1 MAFSDIP
8 GNERVKKILQAFL
21 KKERLPHALIFA
33 GPEGTGKKL
42 MALNLAKALN
52 CEKNK
57 LDPCDEC
64 AQCHSIDN
72 ENHPDV
78 IVISPEGRFIKID
91 QMRFLIQTAY
101 LKPMIGSNRVFIIDH
116 AEKLN
121 EEASNAILK
130 ILEEP
135 PLFTL
140 IILLTDNPSF
150 LLPTI
155 RSRCQIIH
163 FSSIKKEQIESILK
177 EKGYDEEKA
186 RLISLLAKGNLEEAL
201 SIDWEEI
208 QEKKR
213 RTWEIFKNLITGRN
227 LFQTYK
233 RLEQEAYSPEFK
245 GEFKD
250 FLELMVSFCRDIILL
265 KEGGDPKYL
274 LNPDFLSE
282 FLKIKGLVNLE
293 KIQNYLEKIE
303 NLIYS
308 FEKNVKIKMLIDY
321 LFSTF
326 AFREEGKDVR

>member
-8 GNERVKKILQAFL
+8 GNEKVKKILQAFL
-21 KKERLPHALIFA
+21 RKERLPHALIFA
-33 GPEGTGKKL
+33 GPHGVGKKL

-64 AQCHSIDN
+64 SQCHSINN
-72 ENHPDV
+72 ENHPD
-78 IVISPEGRFIKID
+78 IIIFSPQGQFIKID

-101 LKPMIGSNRVFIIDH
+101 LKPMIGSNRVFIIDQ

-135 PLFTL
+135 PLFSL
-140 IILLTDNPSF
+140 IILITNNPSF

-155 RSRCQIIH
+155 RSRCQIIP

-177 EKGYDEEKA
+177 EKGYNKEKA
-186 RLISLLAKGNLEEAL
+186 RLISLLAGGSLQKAL
-201 SIDWEEI
+201 SINWEEV
-208 QEKKR
+208 QEKKQK
-213 RTWEIFKNLITGRN
+213 TWEIFKSLITGKN
-227 LFQTYK
+227 LFQSYQK
-233 RLEQEAYSPEFK
+233 LEQISYSTKFK
-245 GEFKD
+245 EDFKD
-250 FLELMVSFCRDIILL
+250 FLELLVSFCRDIILL
-265 KEGGDPKYL
+265 KEGGNTKYL

-282 FLKIKGLVNLE
+282 FLKIKEHINLQE
-293 KIQNYLEKIE
+293 IQNYLREIE

-308 FEKNVKIKMLIDY
+308 FEKNVKIGMLINY

-326 AFREEGKDVR
+326 AFREEGEYVQ